1 MAVKIDLKE
10 KYKNLSESNRQTIF
24 YMAKLIQEN
33 GAPNSK
39 SGGTGDFI
47 EKVANDL
54 KSEKPTKPTVQRL
67 YYTYITKH
75 SPEELA
81 ELSTYFDE
89 AFKKDSEEQT
99 IELNDGED
107 KKRMLLFK
115 NKMIPV
121 YEEEEKFYFVVDELL
136 ETLPVSRNNKA
147 LKNSLSVKG
156 RKLLEIEGQSQ
167 QCIDAEKVKAFLQSF
182 LRQVQEG
189 QQKEEIRYFV
199 DRVHQLSLKN
209 GEMYA
214 EPVVQELRPIPKE
227 VKAEIQNSSKVMIFK
242 EEVETPTVKIEEQ
255 KPVVTNLVT
264 KVEAKTKPAQSSTKE
279 SEVVSGKDFS
289 ILKEL
294 KTEIAKSEVAKPQEK
309 KESTFN
315 IDETEEMKSLTKILN
330 NSIGYLSPEA
340 KNKLYNLTMQNG
352 LVNTVVATMGMLEG
366 IQKDTSLYFV
376 NKIEEQLKECL

>member
-1 MAVKIDLKE
+1 MVVKIDLKE
-10 KYKNLSESNRQTIF
+10 KYKKLSELNRQTTF

-39 SGGTGDFI
+39 NGGTGDFI

-54 KSEKPTKPTVQRL
+54 NSAKPTVQRL

-75 SPEELA
+75 SSEELT
-81 ELSTYFDE
+81 ELSTYFD
-89 AFKKDSEEQT
+89 AKFNKNSEEQT

-107 KKRMLLFK
+107 KKRMLLYQ

-121 YEEEEKFYFVVDELL
+121 YEEEGKFYFVVDELL

-156 RKLLEIEGQSQ
+156 RKILEIEGQSQ
-167 QCIDAEKVKAFLQSF
+167 QCIDAEKVKTFLQSF
-182 LRQVQEG
+182 IRQVQEG

-209 GEMYA
+209 SEMYA
-214 EPVVQELRPIPKE
+214 KPVVQELRPIPKE
-227 VKAEIQNSSKVMIFK
+227 VKAEIQNPSKVTIFK
-242 EEVETPTVKIEEQ
+242 EEVKTQTVKIEES
-255 KPVVTNLVT
+255 KPVVT
-264 KVEAKTKPAQSSTKE
+264 KVEAKVKSAQSSTKE
-279 SEVVSGKDFS
+279 SAIVSGKDFS

-294 KTEIAKSEVAKPQEK
+294 KTEIAKPEVAKLQEK
-309 KESTFN
+309 KEATFN

-330 NSIGYLSPEA
+330 NNIGYLSPEA
-340 KNKLYNLTMQNG
+340 KQKLYNLTMQNG
-352 LVNTVVATMGMLEG
+352 LVNTVVATMGMLESV
-366 IQKDTSLYFV
+366 QKDTSLYFV

>member
-39 SGGTGDFI
+39 NGGTGDFI
-47 EKVANDL
+47 EKVTNDL
-54 KSEKPTKPTVQRL
+54 KSAKPTKPTVQRL

-75 SPEELA
+75 SSEELA
-81 ELSTYFDE
+81 ELSTYFD
-89 AFKKDSEEQT
+89 ATYNKDSQEKT
-99 IELNDGED
+99 IQLNDGED
-107 KKRMLLFK
+107 KKRMLLYK

-121 YEEEEKFYFVVDELL
+121 YEEEGKFYFVVDELL
-136 ETLPVSRNNKA
+136 ETLPVSRSNKA

-156 RKLLEIEGQSQ
+156 RKILEIEGQSQ

-227 VKAEIQNSSKVMIFK
+227 VKAEIQNPSKVKIFK
-242 EEVETPTVKIEEQ
+242 AEVNTQTVKAEES
-255 KPVVTNLVT
+255 KPIVT
-264 KVEAKTKPAQSSTKE
+264 KVEAKKKSAQPTIKE
-279 SEVVSGKDFS
+279 SATVSGKDFS

-294 KTEIAKSEVAKPQEK
+294 KTEIVKPEVAKPQEK
-309 KESTFN
+309 NELTFN

-330 NSIGYLSPEA
+330 NNIGYLSPEA
-340 KNKLYNLTMQNG
+340 KEKLYNLTLQNG
-352 LVNTVVATMGMLEG
+352 LVNTVVATMGMLEA

-376 NKIEEQLKECL
+376 KKIEEQLKECL

>member
-39 SGGTGDFI
+39 NGGTGDFI
-47 EKVANDL
+47 EKVTNDL

-75 SPEELA
+75 SPEELT
-81 ELSTYFDE
+81 ELSTYFNE
-89 AFKKDSEEQT
+89 AFKKESEEQT

-121 YEEEEKFYFVVDELL
+121 YEEEGKFYFVVDELVD
-136 ETLPVSRNNKA
+136 TLPVSRSNKA

-199 DRVHQLSLKN
+199 DKVHQLSLKN

-214 EPVVQELRPIPKE
+214 EPVVQELRPIPNE
-227 VKAEIQNSSKVMIFK
+227 VKAEIQNPSKVMIFK
-242 EEVETPTVKIEEQ
+242 EEVTTPTVKIEEQ
-255 KPVVTNLVT
+255 KPVVT
-264 KVEAKTKPAQSSTKE
+264 KVEAKKKPAQSSTKE